1 MSLIENLIYKQ
12 DEFSIEI
19 PQWEILDQGV
29 TVLSGPS
36 GSGKSTIFK
45 ILLGLLP
52 CPGLRWIFNGTD
64 LAQLPVKEKRLGV
77 VFQSYDLFPHLT
89 ARGNLLFAAEARKLA
104 PQEAQELLD
113 RLCVTL
119 RMEAFIDRK
128 VGVCSGGE
136 KQRVALARA
145 LIGKPRVLLL
155 DEPFSALDEEL
166 KEEARTLVK
175 KTIQEFKTPALLVT
189 HDDRDVRA
197 IGDKQ
202 FYITNGRLN
211 LKTKN

>member
-12 DEFSIEI
+12 DDFSIEI

-52 CPGLRWIFNGTD
+52 CSGLRWIFNGID

-89 ARGNLLFAAEARKLA
+89 TRGNLLFAAEARKLTS
-104 PQEAQELLD
+104 PETQTLLEQ
-113 RLCVTL
+113 LCSTL
-119 RMEAFIDRK
+119 RMDTFIDRK

-166 KEEARTLVK
+166 KEEARALVK
-175 KTIQEFKTPALLVT
+175 KTIEEFKTPALLVT

-202 FYITNGRLN
+202 FLISNGRL
-211 LKTKN
+211 KIKN

>member
-1 MSLIENLIYKQ
+1 MSLIENLIYQK
-12 DEFSIEI
+12 DNFSIAI

-52 CPGLRWIFNGTD
+52 CPGLRWIFHGID
-64 LAQLPVKEKRLGV
+64 LAQLPVKEKCLGI

-89 ARGNLLFAAEARKLA
+89 ARGNLLFAAEARKLTSSET
-104 PQEAQELLD
+104 QILLD
-113 RLCVTL
+113 RLCTTL
-119 RMEAFIDRK
+119 RMESFLDRK
-128 VGVCSGGE
+128 IGLCSGGE

-166 KEEARTLVK
+166 REEARSLVK
-175 KTIQEFKTPALLVT
+175 KTIQEFKTPTILVT
-189 HDDRDVRA
+189 HDDRDVKA

-202 FYITNGRLN
+202 FFLANGRL
-211 LKTKN
+211 KIK